1 MDHKYFMGIA
11 LKEAEKALSRNE
23 FPVGCI
29 ITQDD
34 RVLVTG
40 SRSGTS
46 GFAPNEIDHAEINAL
61 KQLAQLND
69 ESINKDKLSIY
80 STLEPCLMCFGA
92 IILSGIP
99 KIVYAY
105 EDVMGGA
112 TGLNLKLL
120 NPLYQNIDI
129 TIIKGIKR
137 ENSLNLFKIF
147 FNSPENMYWQN
158 SFLSQ
163 YTREQ

>member
-1 MDHKYFMGIA
+1 MDHEYFMGIA
-11 LKEAEKALSRNE
+11 LMEAEKALSKNE

-34 RVLVTG
+34 EVLVTG
-40 SRSGTS
+40 ARSGSS
-46 GFAPNEIDHAEINAL
+46 GITPNEIDHAEINAL
-61 KQLAQLND
+61 KQLAHLNN
-69 ESINKDKLSIY
+69 EYLIKEKLCIY

-92 IILSGIP
+92 IILSGIH

-105 EDVMGGA
+105 EDIMGGG
-112 TGLNLKLL
+112 TNCNLKMLT
-120 NPLYQNIDI
+120 PLYQNMDI

-158 SFLSQ
+158 SLLSQ